1 MNARGAMKIFQT
13 ANAIAAAA
21 RTSQIRDVVKNGF
34 LGALLGAE
42 DGSDALTS
50 ADAGRR
56 NAVTAAA
63 FAQFVKRRYG

>member
-1 MNARGAMKIFQT
+1 MKIFQT

-21 RTSQIRDVVKNGF
+21 RTSQIRDCWRRTAF

-56 NAVTAAA
+56 NAVAAAA